1 MSAPVNI
8 DIPKLILDN
17 GAGLIKGG
25 ILPSYSQIEG
35 SLCEEIEPK
44 FILPNCVGQIRKK
57 NIFHISDSCQ
67 SICEYFCHRPHVD
80 GLLLD
85 LELETKIWEKIF
97 SCRNTVGGKI
107 NEMGLCVTE
116 SYLTPAYIKQGVIEL
131 LFEYFNMNQI
141 VIVSSQTMLPFSY
154 IGLNLG
160 QYDILNPP
168 IYRSRSSITKKVDQV
183 IKRRRRSENCDID
196 MNKLDSSKDN
206 MMENNLV
213 TDSVINIKK
222 LGSMDKTNEENV
234 NSMNSVN
241 NVNNFIDDNSYE
253 SKKIRL
259 SQESVDHNKF
269 NENKGDPINIQKD
282 NVFAQDD
289 DKNIEDVEKYE
300 NSGHT
305 FEKRRYN
312 KKNTKSDV
320 NIFTNK
326 HIYLKNIECYNKYSH
341 KLYIDDKYQ
350 GDNWED
356 FYFNSFF
363 NLNNYNNNNIY
374 DDDNN
379 NNNYLFEGLK
389 THAKSYKFNNNNVVR
404 TLYDNNYLGKNFSRQ
419 DPNFI
424 IPEKVDLY
432 RNYYG
437 KNFQDIKM
445 FKKNYRN
452 KYINNFYKNIINGN
466 YNLSLR
472 NPCALYIDVGFSH
485 TYVLPYIEYKLIE
498 YAVLRTKISGSIL
511 NSYLKST
518 LSYKHVNLEH
528 NELLVE
534 NIKERACY
542 VSLDYLKELEKEKT
556 RLENIKN
563 QRIKDKLDMR
573 AEILMKELEEEAQ
586 GKGERDKEKKK
597 EMDTNME
604 KKTMKKKKKKKES
617 DLLTNSL
624 VKEDESNS
632 TINDMKVNE
641 KDNSDVT
648 EYKENWS
655 NSYDKKMNNILTK
668 KKNDSCGSS
677 LSVSNKSDDDMYIK
691 KRRTCNVEEG
701 GVDITED
708 QSYMSDLKSNVS
720 VDKSRKSSRSN
731 INVDKSYTNDE
742 DNKSNYNNNSDDNNN
757 NSDDN
762 NKYSDDNN
770 KYSDDSNEYSDDS
783 NNNNNNNNNNNKYS
797 DDSNKYSDD
806 NNKYNID
813 KCNGRKNK
821 KLQPHLSYQYKLI
834 DYNNVSKRQI
844 NKVFNTLKSN
854 YNNNC
859 IYIDSDYD
867 YKEEFSNFII
877 DDKDDNMNIKDMS
890 IKVGDSSKGKE
901 DVINLTNERIG
912 IPEILFNPQ
921 DINLEH
927 CSIVELVYRC
937 ISLLPKHI
945 QKYFVSQIYISGG
958 STKFRN
964 FKHRLYKELRQV
976 FPSDWDINIYS
987 HKNSLYSNYIGTYV
1001 WLSDPSIYNY
1011 NVITREQ
1018 YFNFGKE
1025 SKVWNRKKDA

>member
-356 FYFNSFF
+356 FYFN
-363 NLNNYNNNNIY
+363 
-374 DDDNN
+374 
-379 NNNYLFEGLK
+379 
-389 THAKSYKFNNNNVVR
+389 
-404 TLYDNNYLGKNFSRQ
+404 
-419 DPNFI
+419 
-424 IPEKVDLY
+424 
-432 RNYYG
+432 
-437 KNFQDIKM
+437 
-445 FKKNYRN
+445 
-452 KYINNFYKNIINGN
+452 
-466 YNLSLR
+466 
-472 NPCALYIDVGFSH
+472 
-485 TYVLPYIEYKLIE
+485 
-498 YAVLRTKISGSIL
+498 
-511 NSYLKST
+511 
-518 LSYKHVNLEH
+518 
-528 NELLVE
+528 
-534 NIKERACY
+534 
-542 VSLDYLKELEKEKT
+542 
-556 RLENIKN
+556 
-563 QRIKDKLDMR
+563 
-573 AEILMKELEEEAQ
+573 
-586 GKGERDKEKKK
+586 
-597 EMDTNME
+597 
-604 KKTMKKKKKKKES
+604 
-617 DLLTNSL
+617 
-624 VKEDESNS
+624 
-632 TINDMKVNE
+632 
-641 KDNSDVT
+641 
-648 EYKENWS
+648 
-655 NSYDKKMNNILTK
+655 
-668 KKNDSCGSS
+668 
-677 LSVSNKSDDDMYIK
+677 
-691 KRRTCNVEEG
+691 
-701 GVDITED
+701 
-708 QSYMSDLKSNVS
+708 
-720 VDKSRKSSRSN
+720 
-731 INVDKSYTNDE
+731 
-742 DNKSNYNNNSDDNNN
+742 
-757 NSDDN
+757 
-762 NKYSDDNN
+762 
-770 KYSDDSNEYSDDS
+770 
-783 NNNNNNNNNNNKYS
+783 
-797 DDSNKYSDD
+797 
-806 NNKYNID
+806 
-813 KCNGRKNK
+813 
-821 KLQPHLSYQYKLI
+821 
-834 DYNNVSKRQI
+834 
-844 NKVFNTLKSN
+844 
-854 YNNNC
+854 
-859 IYIDSDYD
+859 
-867 YKEEFSNFII
+867 
-877 DDKDDNMNIKDMS
+877 
-890 IKVGDSSKGKE
+890 
-901 DVINLTNERIG
+901 
-912 IPEILFNPQ
+912 
-921 DINLEH
+921 
-927 CSIVELVYRC
+927 
-937 ISLLPKHI
+937 
-945 QKYFVSQIYISGG
+945 
-958 STKFRN
+958 
-964 FKHRLYKELRQV
+964 
-976 FPSDWDINIYS
+976 
-987 HKNSLYSNYIGTYV
+987 
-1001 WLSDPSIYNY
+1001 
-1011 NVITREQ
+1011 
-1018 YFNFGKE
+1018 
-1025 SKVWNRKKDA
+1025 